1 MIRLFCAMCLIVMAA
16 QQFARADSG
25 GDDTFCASA
34 PIEMIKAIEGNWTLK
49 QGAGYGA
56 GGILPFPLPAQPPQS
71 VWIDVDTGK
80 GIAYLK
86 HDGQKIAIIPVLPSE
101 ALAQEMRLDEAEQKG
116 LLNTGGGCEWYSLP
130 IMLGSNVYELS
141 DAAAKAQGGADGTSI
156 AMVVTEGEVFYA
168 CSNGKMDSF
177 KTTVSEILGEGV
189 AVVEKSNDAPE
200 KAETINK
207 YCEMEDI
214 DTPDPR
220 VGEMVMNLLVKFKSP
235 DSGTGI
241 LQFKGQYG
249 ATVFAARAPVT
260 FTR

>member
-1 MIRLFCAMCLIVMAA
+1 MIRLLCTMCLIVMAA
-16 QQFARADSG
+16 QQYARAESG

-56 GGILPFPLPAQPPQS
+56 GGVLPFPLPAQPPQS
-71 VWIDVDTGK
+71 VWIEVDAGK

-86 HDGQKIAIIPVLPSE
+86 HDGQKLAIIPVLPSE
-101 ALAQEMRLDEAEQKG
+101 AMAQEIRLDEAEQKG

-141 DAAAKAQGGADGTSI
+141 YAAAKAQGVADGTSI

-168 CSNGKMDSF
+168 CSNGRMDRF
-177 KTTVSEILGEGV
+177 KSTVSEILGEGV
-189 AVVEKSNDAPE
+189 KVVEKSADAPE
-200 KAETINK
+200 KAAGVEK
-207 YCEMEDI
+207 YCELEDI

-241 LQFKGQYG
+241 LHFKGQYG
-249 ATVFAARAPVT
+249 ATVFEAKAPVSL
-260 FTR
+260 TR